1 MSQMVH
7 LMPSTTNA
15 ENAMPGSIRKPI
27 AAGLAAGLLALGLAA
42 CGSSSSSDSPAG
54 SAIKVAKGIQTPL
67 IEAQGDGKR
76 GGTLTV
82 LDHEDFEHLDPGQ
95 AYFSLDYEIVYAV
108 QRPLYSNRPNTL
120 GAPIP
125 DMASGPAEISADGK
139 TITIHIRH
147 GVHFSPPVNREVTSA
162 DVAYAIERGA
172 NPNVANPYFH
182 AYFASLEG
190 AEHANGGPFPGITT
204 PDRYTIVFH
213 LTEAKAQIVAEALAL
228 PLSAPVPEE
237 YASQFDAKKPSEYG
251 NYQVAT
257 GPYMLKANADGKVL
271 GVGYQPG
278 KSATLVRNPNWNPST
293 DFRPAYLDQI
303 DVNIGGDP
311 AVIGRQVLEG
321 TSMVQNDT
329 PAQPIVK
336 LAYQQFPRQLEIS
349 PGAGEAYVSV
359 DNKHGPFTN
368 LDLRKAFWAALDR
381 TAMNKARGGEL
392 VSNVATHFLY
402 PEIPGFD
409 DAGGLVGPKADYNE
423 HPEGDI
429 AIAEK
434 YVKLAGY
441 PSGKYTGTKTLQI
454 VGATGSPDAED
465 AEIVNQTL
473 KNLGFKTKFNLVD
486 KSVMYEKFCGVPAE
500 QIDVCPSVG
509 WVADFGDP
517 QAVLDVTFNGKH
529 IEPSGNANYGQV
541 DIPEVNKAMEAAE
554 PIVGTTARAAAWA
567 NIDRE
572 LVAQAV
578 AVPYDWEKEPNIESK
593 NVDGVGNLWNAGS
606 WNYAFTSLK

>member
-1 MSQMVH
+1 M
-7 LMPSTTNA
+7 
-15 ENAMPGSIRKPI
+15 RPI
-27 AAGLAAGLLALGLAA
+27 KRIVPAGLAAGVLALGLAA
-42 CGSSSSSDSPAG
+42 CSSSSSSDSADGAKAQVPA
-54 SAIKVAKGIQTPL
+54 GIQTPL
-67 IEAQGDGKR
+67 TQPQSGGKR

-82 LDHEDFEHLDPGQ
+82 LDHEDFEHLDPGE
-95 AYFSLDYEIVYAV
+95 AYFSLDYEIVDVV

-120 GAPIP
+120 SSPIP
-125 DMASGPAEISADGK
+125 DVASGPPQISSDGK
-139 TITIHIRH
+139 TITVHIRG

-182 AYFASLEG
+182 SYFSSLEG
-190 AEHANGGPFPGITT
+190 ADKANGGPFPGIST
-204 PDRYTIVFH
+204 PDSHTIVFH
-213 LTEAKAQIVAEALAL
+213 LAEPQAQVVADALVL

-237 YASQFDAKKPSEYG
+237 YAKPLDAKKPSEYG

-257 GPYMLKANADGKVL
+257 GPYMLKADASGKVL

-278 KSATLVRNPNWNPST
+278 KSATLVRNPNWNAAT

-303 DVNIGGDP
+303 NINIGGDP
-311 AVIGRQVLEG
+311 TVIGRQVLEG
-321 TSMVQNDT
+321 SSMVQNDT

-336 LAYQQFPRQLEIS
+336 LAYEHFRSQLSIS
-349 PGAGEAYVSV
+349 PGAGDEYVAV

-368 LDLRKAFWAALDR
+368 INLRKAFWAALDR

-392 VSNVATHFLY
+392 VTNVMTHFIY
-402 PEIPGFD
+402 PEIPGFEQ
-409 DAGGLVGPKADYNE
+409 AGGLAGPQVDYNDY
-423 HPEGDI
+423 PAGNMQV
-429 AIAEK
+429 AAK
-434 YVKLAGY
+434 YMKLAGY
-441 PSGKYTGTKTLQI
+441 PSGKYTGASTLQI
-454 VGATGSPDAED
+454 VGSTGNPDAED

-500 QIDVCPSVG
+500 QIDVCPNVG

-517 QAVLDVTFNGKH
+517 QAVLGVTFSGKH

-554 PIVGTTARAAAWA
+554 PLVGTKARADAWA
-567 NIDRE
+567 KIDEE
-572 LVAQAV
+572 LVAHA
-578 AVPYDWEKEPNIESK
+578 AAIPYNWEKAPNIESG
-593 NVDGVGNLWNAGS
+593 NVAGVGNLWNSGS